1 MNLDLLEMI
10 DQFAPQLFSVVPL
23 LIRSAFLVAFFP
35 GVSLFRLP
43 MQLRIAFV
51 LVLTLLGVW
60 ALPPMQDFDSLGG
73 VLAQLPRE
81 ILIGFFF
88 GAVLR
93 IAFVALQVTG
103 SIAAQSLSLS
113 QLFGGASE
121 AANGTAFSRLLTV
134 AGVALAAKMRLH
146 LSIVD
151 YLISGFEMLPPR
163 AGMPMGIFRD
173 IIPIVA
179 QSFAKGFS
187 IALPFVAL
195 SLIYNV
201 TIGFVNRAMPQLMV
215 SMVGAPASIA
225 AAILLF
231 FGLSPMMLENW
242 FEFFIGVLAR

>member
-1 MNLDLLEMI
+1 MNLDLLAMI
-10 DQFAPQLFSVVPL
+10 ERFAPQLFSAVPI

-60 ALPPMQDFDSLGG
+60 VLPPAQNMDSLGD
-73 VLAQLPRE
+73 VLAQVPRE
-81 ILIGFFF
+81 LLIGFFF

-103 SIAAQSLSLS
+103 AIAAQSLSLS

-121 AANGTAFSRLLTV
+121 AANGTAFSRLLIV

-146 LSIVD
+146 LTIVD
-151 YLISGFEMLPPR
+151 YLFSGFELLPPK
-163 AGMPMGIFRD
+163 AGLPVGAFRD
-173 IIPIVA
+173 IIPIVT
-179 QSFAKGFS
+179 QSFAKGFA

-242 FEFFIGVLAR
+242 FEFFMGALAR